1 MFREINRE
9 GDAMSQKTMLALLRA
24 NPEGYVSG
32 EQVSEQ
38 LGLSR
43 AAVWK
48 AVDALRRKGYD
59 IEARA
64 GMGYR
69 LVSAP
74 DLVTEEEIRAFLRN
88 DRELHCFA
96 EIDSTNT
103 YLKKL
108 AMTGAPH
115 GTAAVA
121 DCQTAG
127 RGRMD
132 RVFQSPKGKGIYLSV
147 LLRPELPPQKLL
159 PVTALC
165 GVGVCRAV
173 ERVCGIRP
181 QLKWPNDPVVNGK
194 KLCGILTEM
203 ALEGETGRLQYLVLG
218 VGLNVAQ
225 TAADFT
231 PDVAAMA
238 TSVNEAAGRQVS
250 RAALTAAM
258 LEEIDAMYGALC
270 RDDTADYLA
279 EYRTRCVNL
288 GKTVQLIRPN
298 GSRDTVTAEAVDE
311 EFSLVVRYP
320 DGRQET
326 VRTGEVSVRG
336 MYGYVE

>member
-1 MFREINRE
+1 
-9 GDAMSQKTMLALLRA
+9 MSRKTMLALLRA
-24 NPEGYVSG
+24 AGDGYVSG

-48 AVDALRRKGYD
+48 AVGALRKQGYD

-64 GMGYR
+64 GVGYR

-74 DLVTEEEIRAFLRN
+74 DLVTEGEIRAWLPQDDVRPI
-88 DRELHCFA
+88 HCFD

-108 AMTGAPH
+108 AMTGGTH

-121 DCQTAG
+121 DRQTAG
-127 RGRMD
+127 RGRMN
-132 RVFQSPKGKGIYLSV
+132 REFQSAGGKGIYLSV
-147 LLRPELPPQKLL
+147 LMRPELQPEKLL
-159 PVTALC
+159 CITAMA

-173 ERVCGIRP
+173 ERVTGLSP
-181 QLKWPNDPVVNGK
+181 LLKWPNDPVINGR

-218 VGLNVAQ
+218 IGLNVAQ

-238 TSVNEAAGRQVS
+238 TSVNEAAGRPVS
-250 RAALTAAM
+250 RAQLTAAI
-258 LEEIDAMYGALC
+258 LEEVDVLYDALC
-270 RDDTADYLA
+270 REDTAAYLE
-279 EYRTRCVNL
+279 EYRERCVNL
-288 GKTVQLIRPN
+288 GKTVQLIRPD
-298 GSRDTVTAEAVDE
+298 GRRDTVTAEAVDE
-311 EFSLVVRYP
+311 EFSLVVRHG
-320 DGRQET
+320 DGRRET

>member
-1 MFREINRE
+1 
-9 GDAMSQKTMLALLRA
+9 MSQKTMLALLRNA
-24 NPEGYVSG
+24 SGGYVSG

-48 AVDALRRKGYD
+48 AVDALRRRGYE
-59 IEARA
+59 IEAKA
-64 GMGYR
+64 GAGYR

-74 DLVTEEEIRAFLRN
+74 DAVTEEEIRACLPTGMA
-88 DRELHCFA
+88 DRPLHCFE

-108 AMTGAPH
+108 AITGAPH

-121 DCQTAG
+121 DSQTAG

-147 LLRPELPPQKLL
+147 LLRPQLPPQKLL

-173 ERVCGIRP
+173 EKVCGVSP

-194 KLCGILTEM
+194 KLCGVLTEM

-225 TAADFT
+225 NASDFT

-238 TSVNEAAGRQVS
+238 TSVNEAAGRPVS

-258 LEEIDAMYGALC
+258 LQEIDLMYDALC
-270 RDDTADYLA
+270 RGDTADYLA
-279 EYRTRCVNL
+279 EYRARCVNL
-288 GKTVQLIRPN
+288 GKTVQLIRPD
-298 GSRDTVTAEAVDE
+298 GRRDTVTAEAVDE

-320 DGRQET
+320 DGRLET
-326 VRTGEVSVRG
+326 VRSGEVSVRG

>member
-1 MFREINRE
+1 
-9 GDAMSQKTMLALLRA
+9 MSQKTMLALLRSA
-24 NPEGYVSG
+24 SGGYVSG

-48 AVDALRRKGYD
+48 AVDALRKKGYE

-64 GMGYR
+64 GVGYR

-74 DLVTEEEIRAFLRN
+74 DLVTEEEIRAFLP
-88 DRELHCFA
+88 DWQKEIHCFD
-96 EIDSTNT
+96 EIDSTNN

-108 AMTGAPH
+108 AMTGAAH

-132 RVFQSPKGKGIYLSV
+132 RVFQSPRGKGIYLSV
-147 LLRPELPPQKLL
+147 LLRPQLPPQKLL
-159 PVTALC
+159 SITALC

-173 ERVCGIRP
+173 ERVCGVKP
-181 QLKWPNDPVVNGK
+181 QLKWPNDPVVNGR

-231 PDVAAMA
+231 PDVAAIA
-238 TSVNEAAGRQVS
+238 TSVNEAAGRSVS
-250 RAALTAAM
+250 RAELTAAM
-258 LEEIDAMYGALC
+258 LEEIDLLYDALC
-270 RDDTADYLA
+270 REDTEAYLS
-279 EYRTRCVNL
+279 EYRERCVNL
-288 GKTVQLIRPN
+288 GKTVQLIRPDD
-298 GSRDTVTAEAVDE
+298 SRDTVTAEAVDE

-320 DGRQET
+320 DGRLET

>member
-1 MFREINRE
+1 
-9 GDAMSQKTMLALLRA
+9 MSRKTMLALLRA
-24 NPEGYVSG
+24 HPDSYVSG

-48 AVDALRRKGYD
+48 AVDALRRQGYE
-59 IEARA
+59 IEAKA
-64 GMGYR
+64 GLGYR

-74 DLVTEEEIRAFLRN
+74 DVVTEEEIRTFLPATSAG
-88 DRELHCFA
+88 RELHCFE

-108 AMTGAPH
+108 AITGAAH

-121 DCQTAG
+121 DSQTAG
-127 RGRMD
+127 RGRME

-147 LLRPELPPQKLL
+147 LLRPQLPPQKLL

-173 ERVCGIRP
+173 ERVCGVKP

-238 TSVNEAAGRQVS
+238 TSVNEAAGRPVS

-258 LEEIDAMYGALC
+258 LEEIDALYEALC
-270 RDDTADYLA
+270 RGDTADYLA
-279 EYRTRCVNL
+279 EYRERCVNL
-288 GKTVQLIRPN
+288 GKTVQLIRPDGN
-298 GSRDTVTAEAVDE
+298 RDTVTAEAVDE
-311 EFSLVVRYP
+311 DFSLVVRHP

-326 VRTGEVSVRG
+326 IRSGEVSVRG

>member
-1 MFREINRE
+1 
-9 GDAMSQKTMLALLRA
+9 MSRQTMLALLRA
-24 NPEGYVSG
+24 HPEEYVSG

-48 AVDALRRKGYD
+48 AVDSLRRKGYD
-59 IEARA
+59 IEAQA
-64 GMGYR
+64 GLGYR

-74 DLVTEEEIRAFLRN
+74 DAVTEEELRAFLPAAWAER
-88 DRELHCFA
+88 DLHCFE

-108 AMTGAPH
+108 AMTGAGH
-115 GTAAVA
+115 GTVAVA

-132 RVFQSPKGKGIYLSV
+132 RLFQSPKGKGIYLSV
-147 LLRPELPPQKLL
+147 LLRPQLPPQKLL

-173 ERVCGIRP
+173 ERVCGLQL
-181 QLKWPNDPVVNGK
+181 QLKWPNDPVINGR
-194 KLCGILTEM
+194 KLCGVLTEM

-238 TSVNEAAGRQVS
+238 TSVNEAAGRTVS

-258 LEEIDAMYGALC
+258 LEEIDALYDALC
-270 RDDTADYLA
+270 RDDL
-279 EYRTRCVNL
+279 EKLMC
-288 GKTVQLIRPN
+288 GSGQ
-298 GSRDTVTAEAVDE
+298 GSREPRKHERE
-311 EFSLVVRYP
+311 E
-320 DGRQET
+320 
-326 VRTGEVSVRG
+326 
-336 MYGYVE
+336 